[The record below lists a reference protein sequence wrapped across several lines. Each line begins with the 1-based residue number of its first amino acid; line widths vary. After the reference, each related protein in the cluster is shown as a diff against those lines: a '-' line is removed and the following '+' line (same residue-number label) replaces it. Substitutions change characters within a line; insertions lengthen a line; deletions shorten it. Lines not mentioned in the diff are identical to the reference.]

1 MVLTKALSEEWD
13 AFSLLGI
20 RFDNGSAFKK
30 GIATTSAMVT
40 IMKYFI
46 DYLNL

>member
-13 AFSLLGI
+13 AFSLLGV

-30 GIATTSAMVT
+30 AIATTSIMIT
-40 IMKYFI
+40 IIKYFI
-46 DYLNL
+46 HYLNL